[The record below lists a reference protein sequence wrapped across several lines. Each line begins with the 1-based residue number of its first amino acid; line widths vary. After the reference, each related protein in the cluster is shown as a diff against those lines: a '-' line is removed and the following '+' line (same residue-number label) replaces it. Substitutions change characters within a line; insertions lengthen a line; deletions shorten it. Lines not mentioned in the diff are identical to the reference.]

1 MPQFTGST
9 FLGQLVIPELWA
21 QYINNDSTKTNRLL
35 TSGAVTADDVMGA
48 HLQDPGRL
56 MNIPVLNDL
65 SGEPQDWNDTD
76 DITVEG
82 ITSDEHNAVKFYQA
96 KAFGETDFSQQVS
109 GANVEGRVTSKF
121 SNYWQRQDQR
131 LLLAMLK
138 NMYLLDDLKE
148 SKSFGFDT
156 VQDLSAGN
164 YLAALSRMG
173 DVATPTLT
181 RLVVNSATVYAMRE
195 QNLIADI
202 QPSQGGTPLT
212 TYNGIPIVEDDDI
225 PLDADGTTIMYAMT
239 DGALRYSTAPA
250 SQNAVEVTRDALG
263 KGGQSALINRRIV
276 SMHPNGLGY
285 DITQSY
291 VGLTVN
297 TLENATVPYYK
308 IVTDPRNIGTVAYKF
323 KVDPKYVVT
332 NINTKAK
339 KSSASTSGTTSTT
352 SSK

>member
-1 MPQFTGST
+1 MPQFTGAT
-9 FLGQLVIPELWA
+9 FLGQLVVPELWA
-21 QYINNDSTKTNRLL
+21 QYINNDTTKTNRLL

-65 SGEPQDWNDTD
+65 SGDPQDWNDTD
-76 DITVEG
+76 DISIEG
-82 ITSDEHNAVKFYQA
+82 ITSGEHNAIKFYQA
-96 KAFGETDFSQQVS
+96 KAFGQTDFAEQVS
-109 GANVEGRVTSKF
+109 GAQVQGRITSRF
-121 SNYWQRQDQR
+121 SNYWQGQDQR
-131 LLLAMLK
+131 LLLAILN
-138 NMYLLDDLKE
+138 NMFLLDDMKE
-148 SKSFGFDT
+148 AKSFGFDK
-156 VQDLSAGN
+156 VEDLSAGN
-164 YLAALSRMG
+164 YLAALARMG
-173 DVATPTLT
+173 DVATPALT

-195 QNLIADI
+195 QNLIADV
-202 QPSQGGTPLT
+202 QPSQGATVLT

-225 PLDADGTTIMYAMT
+225 PLEADGTTTMYAMM

-250 SQNAVEVTRDALG
+250 SQNAVEVTRDPLG

-276 SMHPNGLGY
+276 SLHPNGLGY
-285 DITQSY
+285 DVTQPY

-297 TLENATVPYYK
+297 KLEAATTPYYK

-323 KVDPKYVVT
+323 KIDPKYVVT

-339 KSSASTSGTTSTT
+339 KSATSTSGTTSTT